1 MRLRRSKR
9 SLVDRLRPYVDTGPS
24 PAPMVSADPIRMF
37 LYRWMIETG
46 DPVEVVAKGFALG
59 RDQVVDLLS
68 GELRYLTYS
77 EAARLCGRL
86 QLEPGEVWPPKSG
99 ESY

>member
-1 MRLRRSKR
+1 MRLRRPKTR
-9 SLVDRLRPYVDTGPS
+9 LADRLRPYVDSWPPS
-24 PAPMVSADPIRMF
+24 EPLVSADPIRMF

-46 DPVEVVAKGFALG
+46 DPVEVVAKGFALD

-77 EAARLCGRL
+77 DAVGLCGQL
-86 QLEPGEVWPPKSG
+86 QLEPGEVWPPNAG
-99 ESY
+99 VSY